1 MVTMIGQIFVLGHVL
16 PMMAVC
22 ALAAVVAAA
31 AFDGPRRYGRRVL
44 IGSLIGV
51 PFGIIGHY
59 PVRIL
64 LLLLTST
71 WSDPM
76 DRLLAGSIGVIITA
90 LAAAVAGAAT
100 ANLSSVTSRSVRK
113 CAVIGGG
120 FGLVAGIAN
129 AAVAM
134 VVPGV
139 GVEPTTDIIVV
150 LAMVSAAVGLSVSA
164 QIAVDVVLAIIVS
177 RFVRSRTTAG
187 SSATQTLT

>member
-1 MVTMIGQIFVLGHVL
+1 MIVLIFVLGHVL

-51 PFGIIGHY
+51 PFGVIGHY

-64 LLLLTST
+64 VLLLTST
-71 WSDPM
+71 WSDQM
-76 DRLLAGSIGVIITA
+76 DRFLAVSIGAIFTA

-100 ANLSSVTSRSVRK
+100 AKLSSVTSRSVRK
-113 CAVIGGG
+113 CVVIGGG

-139 GVEPTTDIIVV
+139 GIEPTTDVIVV
-150 LAMVSAAVGLSVSA
+150 LALVSAVVGLSVA
-164 QIAVDVVLAIIVS
+164 APIAVDAVLAIIAS
-177 RFVRSRTTAG
+177 RLVRSRTTAG
-187 SSATQTLT
+187 LSATKT

>member
-1 MVTMIGQIFVLGHVL
+1 MPLAIYLTAISASVL

-44 IGSLIGV
+44 IGSLIGL

-64 LLLLTST
+64 VLLLTST

-76 DRLLAGSIGVIITA
+76 ERLLAVSIGAIVTA

-100 ANLSSVTSRSVRK
+100 AKLSSVASRSVRK
-113 CAVIGGG
+113 CAAIGGG
-120 FGLVAGIAN
+120 FGMVAGIAN

-150 LAMVSAAVGLSVSA
+150 LALVSAAAGLSVAA
-164 QIAVDVVLAIIVS
+164 QIAVDAVLAIIAS
-177 RFVRSRTTAG
+177 RLVRSRTTSG
-187 SSATQTLT
+187 SSATKT